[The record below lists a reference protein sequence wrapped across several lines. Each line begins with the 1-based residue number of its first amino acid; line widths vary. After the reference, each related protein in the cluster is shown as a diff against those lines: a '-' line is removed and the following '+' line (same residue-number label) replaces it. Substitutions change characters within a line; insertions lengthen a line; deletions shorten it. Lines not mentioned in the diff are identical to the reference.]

1 MTSRKDPHY
10 GRRSWCCSFVVP
22 PSSPDNIY
30 IPQSKSHHQ
39 KNETHSKP
47 IGNSIPN
54 SPQSSKSGFGL
65 VGRIDPRR
73 ILSPGRVSP
82 IDLDPIVDS
91 IQEIGPDPSVTVNAT
106 SQIRTHSFRAP
117 SERYRSPPD
126 SSSSSGNNVFDVR
139 LNLRG
144 KKGECLVLELNSEVL
159 CANSE
164 LFAGLISEYRKKM
177 SSNGSSGSKICRIEM
192 PEVENLRVFR
202 ETIELMFEEDISKR
216 LLKIGTYRAIEIL
229 EVSTCCHYRF
239 LC

>member
-1 MTSRKDPHY
+1 M
-10 GRRSWCCSFVVP
+10 
-22 PSSPDNIY
+22 
-30 IPQSKSHHQ
+30 
-39 KNETHSKP
+39 
-47 IGNSIPN
+47 
-54 SPQSSKSGFGL
+54 
-65 VGRIDPRR
+65 
-73 ILSPGRVSP
+73 
-82 IDLDPIVDS
+82 
-91 IQEIGPDPSVTVNAT
+91 
-106 SQIRTHSFRAP
+106 
-117 SERYRSPPD
+117 
-126 SSSSSGNNVFDVR
+126 FDVR